1 MGELEVTPVSKA
13 IARHL
18 GIDLS
23 VEGKAARNRRGIVVV
38 VHGPPRSGY
47 FLILLNFMNVIF
59 RFSSGFSFL

>member
-1 MGELEVTPVSKA
+1 MVENNSNDLPKKDVDAVGELEVTPVSKA

-38 VHGPPRSGY
+38 VHGPPRSG
-47 FLILLNFMNVIF
+47 
-59 RFSSGFSFL
+59 SFYY